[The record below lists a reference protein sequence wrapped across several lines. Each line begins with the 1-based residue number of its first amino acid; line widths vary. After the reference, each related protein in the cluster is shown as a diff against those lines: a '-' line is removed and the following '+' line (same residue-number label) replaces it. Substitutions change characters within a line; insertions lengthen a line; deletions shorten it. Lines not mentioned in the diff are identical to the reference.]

1 MKKILILLILTMF
14 SIFSI
19 MADEASVYTS
29 TSIRVDS
36 MQTVRLSV
44 TTSNTVF
51 LGVAANEVNSS
62 ILPATIDSVTFG
74 YNPQKM
80 DWETPSVYFFVI
92 SFVKDKLQ
100 VTLKTPP
107 YLENGTNKLYW
118 TNVSSVSINPGST
131 DPVPLVTESS
141 ESTSPRVYSWE
152 MKLVVDDISKI
163 VPGEY
168 SGTFVLQVA
177 VV

>member
-1 MKKILILLILTMF
+1 MKKILVFLILTMF
-14 SIFSI
+14 SVFSM

-62 ILPATIDSVTFG
+62 ILPNTIDSVTFG

-80 DWETPSVYFFVI
+80 NWETPSVYFFVI
-92 SFVKDKLQ
+92 SFVKDRLE
-100 VTLKTPP
+100 VTLQTPSS
-107 YLENGTNKLYW
+107 LVNETNNTLNW
-118 TNVSSVSINPGST
+118 TNVSSVSINPNST
-131 DPVPLVTESS
+131 VSLVTESLN
-141 ESTSPRVYSWE
+141 STSPRVYSWE
-152 MKLVVDDISKI
+152 MKLAVDGGSAI
-163 VPGEY
+163 VPGNY
-168 SGTFVLQVA
+168 SGEFVLQVK

>member
-1 MKKILILLILTMF
+1 MF
-14 SIFSI
+14 SVFSI

-62 ILPATIDSVTFG
+62 ILPDTIDSVTFG

-80 DWETPSVYFFVI
+80 NWETPSVYFFVI

-100 VTLKTPP
+100 VTLETPSG
-107 YLENGTNKLYW
+107 LGNGTNTLDLENETNTLDWK
-118 TNVSSVSINPGST
+118 NVSSVPINPGSI
-131 DPVPLVTESS
+131 VPLVTESS
-141 ESTSPRVYSWE
+141 ESTRPRVYSWE
-152 MKLVVDDISKI
+152 MKLVVDNISKI
-163 VPGEY
+163 VPDDEY
-168 SGTFVLQVA
+168 SGIFVLRVK

>member
-1 MKKILILLILTMF
+1 MKKILVFLILTMF
-14 SIFSI
+14 SVFSM

-62 ILPATIDSVTFG
+62 ILPNTIDSVTFS

-80 DWETPSVYFFVI
+80 NWETPSVYFFVI
-92 SFVKDKLQ
+92 SFVKDRLE
-100 VTLKTPP
+100 VTVQTPSS
-107 YLENGTNKLYW
+107 LVNETNNTLNW
-118 TNVSSVSINPGST
+118 TNVSSVSINPNST
-131 DPVPLVTESS
+131 VTLVTESL

-152 MKLVVDDISKI
+152 MKLAVDGGSAI
-163 VPGEY
+163 VPGNY
-168 SGTFVLQVA
+168 SGEFVLQVK

>member
-1 MKKILILLILTMF
+1 MKKILIFLTLTMF
-14 SIFSI
+14 SVFSM

-62 ILPATIDSVTFG
+62 ILPDTIDSVTFG

-80 DWETPSVYFFVI
+80 NWETPSVYFFVI
-92 SFVKDKLQ
+92 SFVKDRLE
-100 VTLKTPP
+100 VTLQTPSS
-107 YLENGTNKLYW
+107 LVNETNNTLNW
-118 TNVSSVSINPGST
+118 TNVSSVSINPNST
-131 DPVPLVTESS
+131 VTLVTESL

-152 MKLVVDDISKI
+152 MKLAVDGGSAI
-163 VPGEY
+163 VPGNY
-168 SGTFVLQVA
+168 SGEFVLQVK

>member
-1 MKKILILLILTMF
+1 MKKILVFLILTMF
-14 SIFSI
+14 SVFSM

-62 ILPATIDSVTFG
+62 ILPDTIDSVTFG

-80 DWETPSVYFFVI
+80 NWETPSVYFFVI

-118 TNVSSVSINPGST
+118 TNVSSVSINPNST
-131 DPVPLVTESS
+131 VTLVTESL

-152 MKLVVDDISKI
+152 MKLAVDGGSAI
-163 VPGEY
+163 VPGNY
-168 SGTFVLQVA
+168 SGEFVLQVK

>member
-1 MKKILILLILTMF
+1 MKKILVFLILTMF
-14 SIFSI
+14 SVFSM

-44 TTSNTVF
+44 TTSNTFF

-62 ILPATIDSVTFG
+62 ILPDTIDAVTFG

-80 DWETPSVYFFVI
+80 NWETPSVYFFVI
-92 SFVKDKLQ
+92 SFVKDRLE
-100 VTLKTPP
+100 VTLQTPSS
-107 YLENGTNKLYW
+107 LVNETNTLNW
-118 TNVSSVSINPGST
+118 TNVSSVSINPNST
-131 DPVPLVTESS
+131 VTLVTESL

-152 MKLVVDDISKI
+152 MKLAVDGGSAI
-163 VPGEY
+163 VPGNY
-168 SGTFVLQVA
+168 SGEFVLQVK

>member
-1 MKKILILLILTMF
+1 MKKILVFLILTMF
-14 SIFSI
+14 SVFSM

-62 ILPATIDSVTFG
+62 ILPDTIDSVTFG

-80 DWETPSVYFFVI
+80 NWETPSVYFFVI
-92 SFVKDKLQ
+92 SFVKDRLE
-100 VTLKTPP
+100 VTLQTPSS
-107 YLENGTNKLYW
+107 LVNETNTLNW
-118 TNVSSVSINPGST
+118 TNVSSVSINPNST
-131 DPVPLVTESS
+131 VTLVTESL

>member
-1 MKKILILLILTMF
+1 MKKILVFLILTMF
-14 SIFSI
+14 SVFSM

-62 ILPATIDSVTFG
+62 ILPDTIDSVTFG

-80 DWETPSVYFFVI
+80 NWETPSVYFFVI
-92 SFVKDKLQ
+92 SFVKDRLE
-100 VTLKTPP
+100 VTLQTPSS
-107 YLENGTNKLYW
+107 LVNETNNTLNW
-118 TNVSSVSINPGST
+118 TNVSSVSINPNST
-131 DPVPLVTESS
+131 VSLVTESLN
-141 ESTSPRVYSWE
+141 STSPRVYSWE
-152 MKLVVDDISKI
+152 MKLAVDGGSAI
-163 VPGEY
+163 VPGNY
-168 SGTFVLQVA
+168 SGEFVLQVK

>member
-1 MKKILILLILTMF
+1 MKKILVFLILTMF
-14 SIFSI
+14 SVFSM

-62 ILPATIDSVTFG
+62 ILPNTIDSVTFG

-80 DWETPSVYFFVI
+80 NWETPSVYFFVI
-92 SFVKDKLQ
+92 SFVKDRLE
-100 VTLKTPP
+100 VTLQTPSS
-107 YLENGTNKLYW
+107 LVNETNNTLNW
-118 TNVSSVSINPGST
+118 TNVSSVSINPNST
-131 DPVPLVTESS
+131 VTLVTESL

-152 MKLVVDDISKI
+152 MKLAVDGGSAI
-163 VPGEY
+163 VPGNY
-168 SGTFVLQVA
+168 SGEFVLQVK

>member
-1 MKKILILLILTMF
+1 MKKILVFLILTMF
-14 SIFSI
+14 SVFSM

-62 ILPATIDSVTFG
+62 ILPDTIDSVTFG

-80 DWETPSVYFFVI
+80 NWETPSVYFFVI
-92 SFVKDKLQ
+92 SFVKDRLE
-100 VTLKTPP
+100 VTLQTPSS
-107 YLENGTNKLYW
+107 LVNETNNTLNW
-118 TNVSSVSINPGST
+118 TNVSSVSINPNST
-131 DPVPLVTESS
+131 VTLVTESL

-152 MKLVVDDISKI
+152 MKLAVDGGSAI
-163 VPGEY
+163 VPGNY
-168 SGTFVLQVA
+168 SGEFVLQVK

>member
-1 MKKILILLILTMF
+1 MKKILVFLILTMF
-14 SIFSI
+14 SVFSI

-62 ILPATIDSVTFG
+62 ILPDTIDSVTFG

-80 DWETPSVYFFVI
+80 NWETPSVYFFVI
-92 SFVKDKLQ
+92 SFVKDRLE
-100 VTLKTPP
+100 VTLQTPSS
-107 YLENGTNKLYW
+107 LVNETNNTLNW
-118 TNVSSVSINPGST
+118 TNVSSVSINPNST
-131 DPVPLVTESS
+131 VTLVTESL

-152 MKLVVDDISKI
+152 MKLAVDGGSAI
-163 VPGEY
+163 VPGNY
-168 SGTFVLQVA
+168 SGEFVLQVK

>member
-1 MKKILILLILTMF
+1 MKKILVFLILTMF
-14 SIFSI
+14 SVFSM

-62 ILPATIDSVTFG
+62 ILPDTIDSVTFG

-80 DWETPSVYFFVI
+80 NWETPSVYFFVI
-92 SFVKDKLQ
+92 SFVKDKLK
-100 VTLKTPP
+100 VTLKTPSG
-107 YLENGTNKLYW
+107 LENETNNTLNW
-118 TNVSSVSINPGST
+118 TNVSSVSINPNST
-131 DPVPLVTESS
+131 VTLVTESL

-152 MKLVVDDISKI
+152 MKLAVDGGSAI
-163 VPGEY
+163 VPGNY
-168 SGTFVLQVA
+168 SGEFVLQVK

>member
-1 MKKILILLILTMF
+1 MKKILVFLILTMF
-14 SIFSI
+14 SVFSM

-51 LGVAANEVNSS
+51 LGVVANEVNSS
-62 ILPATIDSVTFG
+62 ILPDTIDSVTFG

-80 DWETPSVYFFVI
+80 NWETPSVYFFVI
-92 SFVKDKLQ
+92 SFVKDRLE
-100 VTLKTPP
+100 VTLQTPSS
-107 YLENGTNKLYW
+107 LVNETNTLNW
-118 TNVSSVSINPGST
+118 TNVSSVSINPNST
-131 DPVPLVTESS
+131 VTLVTESL

-152 MKLVVDDISKI
+152 MKLAVDGGSAI
-163 VPGEY
+163 VPGNY
-168 SGTFVLQVA
+168 SGEFVLQVK

>member
-1 MKKILILLILTMF
+1 MKKILIFLILTMF
-14 SIFSI
+14 SVFSM
-19 MADEASVYTS
+19 MAEEASVYTS
-29 TSIRVDS
+29 TSIHVDS

-62 ILPATIDSVTFG
+62 ILPNTIDSVTFG

-80 DWETPSVYFFVI
+80 NWETPSVYFFVI
-92 SFVKDKLQ
+92 SFVKDKLK
-100 VTLKTPP
+100 VTLKTPSG
-107 YLENGTNKLYW
+107 LENETNNTLNW
-118 TNVSSVSINPGST
+118 TNVSSVSINPNST
-131 DPVPLVTESS
+131 VTLVTESL

-152 MKLVVDDISKI
+152 MKLVVDGSSEI

>member
-1 MKKILILLILTMF
+1 MKKILVFLILTMF
-14 SIFSI
+14 SVFSM

-62 ILPATIDSVTFG
+62 ILPDTIDSVTFG

-80 DWETPSVYFFVI
+80 NWETPSVYFFVI
-92 SFVKDKLQ
+92 SFVKDRLE
-100 VTLKTPP
+100 VTLQTPSS
-107 YLENGTNKLYW
+107 LVNETNTLNW
-118 TNVSSVSINPGST
+118 TNVSSVSINPNST
-131 DPVPLVTESS
+131 VTLVTESL

-152 MKLVVDDISKI
+152 MKLAVDGGSAI
-163 VPGEY
+163 VPGNY
-168 SGTFVLQVA
+168 SGEFVLQVK

>member
-1 MKKILILLILTMF
+1 MKKILVFLILTMF
-14 SIFSI
+14 SVFSM

-62 ILPATIDSVTFG
+62 ILPDTIDSVTFG

-80 DWETPSVYFFVI
+80 NWETPSVYFFVI
-92 SFVKDKLQ
+92 SFVKDKLE
-100 VTLKTPP
+100 VTLQTPSS
-107 YLENGTNKLYW
+107 LVNETNNTLNW
-118 TNVSSVSINPGST
+118 TNVSSVSINPNST
-131 DPVPLVTESS
+131 VTLVTESL

-152 MKLVVDDISKI
+152 MKLAVDGGSAI
-163 VPGEY
+163 VPGNY
-168 SGTFVLQVA
+168 SGEFVLQVK

>member
-1 MKKILILLILTMF
+1 MKKILVFLILTMF
-14 SIFSI
+14 SVFSM

-62 ILPATIDSVTFG
+62 ILPDTIDSVTFS

-80 DWETPSVYFFVI
+80 NWETPSVYFFVI
-92 SFVKDKLQ
+92 SFVKDRLE
-100 VTLKTPP
+100 VTLQTPSS
-107 YLENGTNKLYW
+107 LVNETNNTLNW
-118 TNVSSVSINPGST
+118 TNVSSVSINPNST
-131 DPVPLVTESS
+131 VTLVTESL

-152 MKLVVDDISKI
+152 MKLAVDGGSAI
-163 VPGEY
+163 VPGNY
-168 SGTFVLQVA
+168 SGEFVLQVK

>member
-1 MKKILILLILTMF
+1 MKKILVFLIFTMF
-14 SIFSI
+14 SVFSM

-62 ILPATIDSVTFG
+62 ILPDTIDSVTFG

-80 DWETPSVYFFVI
+80 NWETPSVYFFVI
-92 SFVKDKLQ
+92 SFVKDRLE
-100 VTLKTPP
+100 VTLQTPSS
-107 YLENGTNKLYW
+107 LVNETNNTLNW
-118 TNVSSVSINPGST
+118 TNVSSVSINPNST
-131 DPVPLVTESS
+131 VTLVTESL

-152 MKLVVDDISKI
+152 MKLAVDGGSAI
-163 VPGEY
+163 VPGNY
-168 SGTFVLQVA
+168 SGEFVLQVK

>member
-1 MKKILILLILTMF
+1 MKKILVFLILTMF
-14 SIFSI
+14 SVFSM

-62 ILPATIDSVTFG
+62 ILPDTIDSVTFG

-80 DWETPSVYFFVI
+80 NWETPSVYFFVI
-92 SFVKDKLQ
+92 SFVKDRLE
-100 VTLKTPP
+100 VTLQTPSS
-107 YLENGTNKLYW
+107 LVNETNNTLNW
-118 TNVSSVSINPGST
+118 TNVSSVSINPNST
-131 DPVPLVTESS
+131 VTLVTESL

-152 MKLVVDDISKI
+152 IKLAVDGGSAI
-163 VPGEY
+163 VPGNY
-168 SGTFVLQVA
+168 SGEFVLQVK

>member
-1 MKKILILLILTMF
+1 MKKILVFLILTMF
-14 SIFSI
+14 SVFSM

-62 ILPATIDSVTFG
+62 ILPDTIDSVTFG

-80 DWETPSVYFFVI
+80 NWETPSVYFFVI
-92 SFVKDKLQ
+92 SFVKDKLK
-100 VTLKTPP
+100 VTLKTPSG
-107 YLENGTNKLYW
+107 LENETNNTLNW
-118 TNVSSVSINPGST
+118 TNVSSVSINPNST
-131 DPVPLVTESS
+131 VSWVTESLN
-141 ESTSPRVYSWE
+141 STSPRVYSWE
-152 MKLVVDDISKI
+152 MKLVVDGGSEIA
-163 VPGEY
+163 PGKY
-168 SGTFVLQVA
+168 SGEFVLKVE

>member
-1 MKKILILLILTMF
+1 MKKILVFLILTMF
-14 SIFSI
+14 SVFSM

-62 ILPATIDSVTFG
+62 ILPDTIDSVTFG

-80 DWETPSVYFFVI
+80 NWETPSVYFFVI
-92 SFVKDKLQ
+92 SFVKDKLK
-100 VTLKTPP
+100 VTLKTPSG
-107 YLENGTNKLYW
+107 LENETNNTLNW
-118 TNVSSVSINPGST
+118 TNVSSVSINPNST
-131 DPVPLVTESS
+131 VSLVTESLN
-141 ESTSPRVYSWE
+141 STSPRVYSWE

>member
-1 MKKILILLILTMF
+1 MKKILVFLILTMF
-14 SIFSI
+14 SVFSM

-62 ILPATIDSVTFG
+62 ILPDTIDSVTFG
-74 YNPQKM
+74 YNSQKM
-80 DWETPSVYFFVI
+80 NWETPSVYFFVI
-92 SFVKDKLQ
+92 SFVKNRLE
-100 VTLKTPP
+100 VTLQTPSS
-107 YLENGTNKLYW
+107 LVNETNNTLNW
-118 TNVSSVSINPGST
+118 TNVSSVSINPNST
-131 DPVPLVTESS
+131 VTLVTESL

-152 MKLVVDDISKI
+152 MKLAVDGGSAI
-163 VPGEY
+163 VPGNY
-168 SGTFVLQVA
+168 SGEFVLQVK

>member
-1 MKKILILLILTMF
+1 MF
-14 SIFSI
+14 SVFSM

-62 ILPATIDSVTFG
+62 ILPDTIDSVTFG

-80 DWETPSVYFFVI
+80 NWETPSVYFFVI
-92 SFVKDKLQ
+92 SFVKDRLE
-100 VTLKTPP
+100 VTLQTPSS
-107 YLENGTNKLYW
+107 LVNETNTLNW
-118 TNVSSVSINPGST
+118 TNVSSVSINPNST
-131 DPVPLVTESS
+131 VTLVTESL

-152 MKLVVDDISKI
+152 MKLAVDGGSAI
-163 VPGEY
+163 VPGNY
-168 SGTFVLQVA
+168 SGEFVLQVK

>member
-1 MKKILILLILTMF
+1 MF
-14 SIFSI
+14 SVFSM

-62 ILPATIDSVTFG
+62 ILPDTIDSVTFG

-80 DWETPSVYFFVI
+80 NWETPSVYFFVI
-92 SFVKDKLQ
+92 SFVKDRLE
-100 VTLKTPP
+100 VTLQTPSS
-107 YLENGTNKLYW
+107 LVNETNNTLNW

>member
-1 MKKILILLILTMF
+1 MKKILVFLILTMF
-14 SIFSI
+14 SVFSM
-19 MADEASVYTS
+19 MADEALVYTS

-62 ILPATIDSVTFG
+62 ILPDTIDSVTFG

-80 DWETPSVYFFVI
+80 NWETPSVYFFVI
-92 SFVKDKLQ
+92 SFVKDRLE
-100 VTLKTPP
+100 VTLQTPSS
-107 YLENGTNKLYW
+107 LVNETNNTLNW
-118 TNVSSVSINPGST
+118 TNVSSVSINPNST
-131 DPVPLVTESS
+131 VTLVTESL

-152 MKLVVDDISKI
+152 MKLAVDGGSAI
-163 VPGEY
+163 VPGNY
-168 SGTFVLQVA
+168 SGEFVLQVK